1 MAQVASYVLGFEG
14 TTPAEPKDP
23 EGDIWID
30 PEAPKNIERETKPI
44 NTEEAIEIVYRFYS
58 CKRYTI

>member
-1 MAQVASYVLGFEG
+1 MAQVASYVLTFQG

-30 PEAPKNIERETKPI
+30 DSVKAEKSSETPANESEEVTETTEG
-44 NTEEAIEIVYRFYS
+44 NTVAS
-58 CKRYTI
+58 K